1 MTSDPPVHHHVL
13 HLGRRRRPRP
23 GAIGVPIERRLAYLR
38 ELRPDAA
45 ALNMG
50 SMNYAKWSARRRE
63 FVFSTVFENS
73 FETIMTFVKE
83 MGELGLEDNFYL
95 PDGSM
100 ARSNGELV
108 ARARRLTE
116 DVGRRVAGVPEARE
130 RLGVA
135 S

>member
-1 MTSDPPVHHHVL
+1 ML
-13 HLGRRRRPRP
+13 HLGRRRRTRP

-38 ELRPDAA
+38 ELRPDVA

-50 SMNYAKWSARRRE
+50 SMNYAKWSARRHE
-63 FVFSTVFENS
+63 FVFSTV

>member
-1 MTSDPPVHHHVL
+1 
-13 HLGRRRRPRP
+13 
-23 GAIGVPIERRLAYLR
+23 
-38 ELRPDAA
+38 
-45 ALNMG
+45 MG